1 MSLIKIINHQPSQ
14 IFWIFYLVVLFTWED
29 LMRASEYDATGRR
42 AWFCLGTG
50 RGGRACECAG
60 GGRARAGEEQKGEGQ
75 ARAGE
80 ERAGGGRLKAFS
92 GLSLLG
98 GRPTRSL

>member
-1 MSLIKIINHQPSQ
+1 
-14 IFWIFYLVVLFTWED
+14 
-29 LMRASEYDATGRR
+29 MRASEYDATGRQR
-42 AWFCLGTG
+42 WFCLGTG

-60 GGRARAGEEQKGEGQ
+60 GGRACAGEEQKGGGQ

-80 ERAGGGRLKAFS
+80 EGAGGGQACAGGGRLKAFS